1 MRPCCCQAAQNTLS
15 PVISPKVLE
24 HVNCICRTDRKLWWT
39 KARPDNHIAQT
50 KMRIQTI
57 IGFTNLVLMVRILV
71 LAGPSMHLRYFDL
84 QTISMA
90 SVKSDSDRSLLD
102 SKTLALRKESS
113 SCCLNSLPVEE
124 WGDDLT
130 VLPINTVANVSQFL
144 RTIRHRLTL
153 LILLRG
159 HKWAKF
165 YAYQVYNCHSHK
177 RRDKRQTWMETRAL
191 PALPLPS
198 LARHLN
204 HCCSSQSRHSMSPQR
219 LVFPSLTTTFRKSI
233 KLK

>member
-1 MRPCCCQAAQNTLS
+1 MNKSQARQSHSADKDENTDNNWIYQPRLDGANSGFGWAVNAFAILWSPDDFDGIGQVGLGQVFVGLQDVGFEERIEQLLS
-15 PVISPKVLE
+15 QVFASG
-24 HVNCICRTDRKLWWT
+24 R
-39 KARPDNHIAQT
+39 
-50 KMRIQTI
+50 
-57 IGFTNLVLMVRILV
+57 VR
-71 LAGPSMHLRYFDL
+71 RW
-84 QTISMA
+84 
-90 SVKSDSDRSLLD
+90 SDSVPDQYC
-102 SKTLALRKESS
+102 SKRFPVFAHELRRKHVARCVSFPGA
-113 SCCLNSLPVEE
+113 SCKFRLGHIP
-124 WGDDLT
+124 
-130 VLPINTVANVSQFL
+130 
-144 RTIRHRLTL
+144 IRHRLTL
-153 LILLRG
+153 LIFLRE